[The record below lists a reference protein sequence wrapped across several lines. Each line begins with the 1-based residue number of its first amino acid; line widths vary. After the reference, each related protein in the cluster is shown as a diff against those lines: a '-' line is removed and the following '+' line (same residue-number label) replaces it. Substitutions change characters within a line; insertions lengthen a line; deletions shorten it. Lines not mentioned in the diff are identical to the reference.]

1 MATPLAN
8 PAPKAGGALLA
19 LGIIAGVMIGG
30 LMGEPSIGFLAGF
43 GAGLVMV
50 ALVWLIDRRKA
61 P

>member
-1 MATPLAN
+1 MATPPAN
-8 PAPKAGGALLA
+8 RAPKAGGALLA

-43 GAGLVMV
+43 AAGLAMV
-50 ALVWLIDRRKA
+50 ALVWLIDRRRA